1 MAMNLKPIV
10 VLFAV
15 IALPLLAQAQQGGQ
29 KPPNV
34 PKPTAADVQRVV
46 AMIRAD
52 KAKLQNFCDLAK
64 IDDQIAQAEQA
75 KDTKKAD
82 ELDKKAEEMAQK
94 IGPDYINLMSGLEQ
108 MDHSSKETQQLT
120 TPFDVLVKTC
130 PK

>member
-1 MAMNLKPIV
+1 MKLRVFV
-10 VLFAV
+10 VICAV
-15 IALPLLAQAQQGGQ
+15 IGLPLFAQAQQSGQ

-46 AMIRAD
+46 AMLRAD
-52 KAKLQNFCDLAK
+52 KSKLQGFCDLAK

-75 KDTKKAD
+75 KDTKMAD
-82 ELDKKAEEMAQK
+82 ELDKKVEEMAQK

-108 MDHSSKETQQLT
+108 LDHSSKEVQQLT
-120 TPFDVLVKTC
+120 APFDALVKTC